1 MDDASRPAAPRGRAR
16 ARVVWALT
24 SFVVVEYL
32 VFGFAAFPIVLIWQ
46 QLLELHLFEGPV
58 RLLFHGLG
66 AVPSYVAFALLLMIL
81 SAAATRVMGWRTPPE
96 AEMRIGDLEWPL
108 LNWVRYV
115 AASHLVRV
123 FAGAL
128 FCGSPIWTWYL
139 RLNGARI
146 GRRVF
151 VNTVFVSDHNLLELG
166 DDVIVGA
173 DVHLSGHTVERGAV
187 KTGRVRVADG
197 VTIGLGSVID
207 IDVEI
212 GPGCQVGALSL
223 VPKHARLDAD
233 AVYVGIPVR
242 RLER

>member
-1 MDDASRPAAPRGRAR
+1 
-16 ARVVWALT
+16 
-24 SFVVVEYL
+24 
-32 VFGFAAFPIVLIWQ
+32 
-46 QLLELHLFEGPV
+46 
-58 RLLFHGLG
+58 
-66 AVPSYVAFALLLMIL
+66 
-81 SAAATRVMGWRTPPE
+81 
-96 AEMRIGDLEWPL
+96 MRIGDLEWPL